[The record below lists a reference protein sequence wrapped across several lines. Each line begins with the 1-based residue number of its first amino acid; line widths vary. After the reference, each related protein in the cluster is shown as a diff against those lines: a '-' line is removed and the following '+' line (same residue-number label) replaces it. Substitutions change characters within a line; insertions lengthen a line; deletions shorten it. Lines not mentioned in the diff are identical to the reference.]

1 MNICPREDELLEA
14 VGRGFIGPELSA
26 HVAGCT
32 ACSELRLVAGA
43 LLDDRGHAMTEAAVP
58 SSGSMWWRMQMRQ
71 RQETAE
77 RARRSLVIGQAL
89 TLMIAIGLVVSLFG
103 VDFAAG
109 MRDVIASIRMHTPI
123 LLALA
128 TCILLAPIAG
138 YVTLRQK

>member
-1 MNICPREDELLEA
+1 MTTCPREDELLDA
-14 VGRGFIGPELSA
+14 LGRGFVGPELSD
-26 HVAGCT
+26 HVANCASCG
-32 ACSELRLVAGA
+32 ELHLVAGA
-43 LLDDRGHAMTEAAVP
+43 LLDDRRQAITEAAVP

-71 RQETAE
+71 RHETVE

-89 TLMIAIGLVVSLFG
+89 TLMIAIGLLVSLFG
-103 VDFAAG
+103 VDIATG
-109 MRDVIASIRMHTPI
+109 MRGVIASIRINTPI